1 MPTRSLRFV
10 VDTENS
16 RLLPG
21 FRSILSTLT
30 PKFTVGDQVPVEVY
44 LTKPVAGSGQVLQEV
59 PFPAG
64 AVLRVAV
71 GQVNQSPTA
80 GSWSL
85 SYDGNT
91 TSALAFDASAA
102 AVQTALNAL
111 ASITSAGGVTVSRVG
126 DAYSIEFNTVGAR
139 DPITGSAGTL
149 VPLSSVSLQTLQEGT
164 GSVKEVVFAQVKVRP
179 IALCE
184 TFNDLAAPTI
194 ARAGQTFSITG
205 AVKSGSYNLSVTYDG
220 DTATTYEIPY
230 NATVNQIEAAILDA
244 LVFLDW
250 SGGSDPRP
258 VRVVQTDAQTWAVS
272 YWDGGAYLS
281 GVNGAN
287 LVGFAGKA
295 GTLSLNTAEAL
306 AFIGS
311 DAIRRAT
318 FEAEIEVDGER
329 QTLVQVSS
337 DVTADLVLAGAFE
350 PSSLEEA
357 LSETVANAL
366 FVRRDADQTLDA
378 TSKNQIWE
386 NITGVASPSGVD
398 LVAALTGAAAPSG
411 ANVLATMADIPPAF
425 DQDLNTTDSVTFA
438 DINLGA
444 GGVISGGDIRSN
456 GEVSGLTFKVKDGAS
471 DYLSVDASGNLQT
484 SGNINSTGAVT
495 TSDKLIIQGGGGD
508 TEFRYLEVYMSGAV
522 VLTPSALS
530 LTDGISTLSVDAS
543 AGITFPDS
551 TVQTSA
557 PVHSA
562 ATSIH
567 GGGGGHIDKND
578 YPDEIRIVIGGV
590 VYAMPARVV

>member
-30 PKFTVGDQVPVEVY
+30 PRFTVGDQVPVEVY

-85 SYDGNT
+85 SYDGDET
-91 TSALAFDASAA
+91 ASLAFDASAA

-164 GSVKEVVFAQVKVRP
+164 ASVKEVVFAQVKVRP

-184 TFNDLAAPTI
+184 TFTDLAAPTI
-194 ARAGQTFSITG
+194 ARAGQTYAITG
-205 AVKSGSYNLSVTYDG
+205 AVKSGSYTLAVTYDG
-220 DTATTYEIPY
+220 DTVSTYDIPY
-230 NATVNQIEAAILDA
+230 NATINQIEAAILAA
-244 LVFLDW
+244 LVSLDW
-250 SGGSDPRP
+250 PQGTDSRP

-272 YWDGGAYLS
+272 YWDSGSYLS

-311 DAIRRAT
+311 EANRRAT
-318 FEAEIEVDGER
+318 FEVEVEVDGER
-329 QTLVQVSS
+329 QTLVQAGA
-337 DVTADLVLAGAFE
+337 DVAADLVLAGAFE

-357 LSETVANAL
+357 LSEAVANAR
-366 FVRRDADQTLDA
+366 FVRRDADQSLDA

-386 NITGVASPSGVD
+386 NITGVTSPTGVN
-398 LVAALTGAAAPSG
+398 LVAALAGAASPSG
-411 ANVLATMADIPPAF
+411 ANVFATVADIPPAF
-425 DQDLNTTDSVTFA
+425 DQSLNTSDSVSFLSVFGSTMEAAGGLSITDAGAPITFSDSTTQATAAIFYDQSLNTTDSPTFYQA
-438 DINLGA
+438 TFTDYIIAQNGVLCASGGINLADPA
-444 GGVISGGDIRSN
+444 GRIVYPD
-456 GEVSGLTFKVKDGAS
+456 
-471 DYLSVDASGNLQT
+471 
-484 SGNINSTGAVT
+484 STEQESAPVYSAGTVQ
-495 TSDKLIIQGGGGD
+495 SGGGG
-508 TEFRYLEVYMSGAV
+508 S
-522 VLTPSALS
+522 
-530 LTDGISTLSVDAS
+530 
-543 AGITFPDS
+543 
-551 TVQTSA
+551 
-557 PVHSA
+557 
-562 ATSIH
+562 SIH
-567 GGGGGHIDKND
+567 ASN
-578 YPDEIRIVIGGV
+578 YPDEIQIVIGGV
-590 VYAMPARVV
+590 TYAMPARVV

>member
-30 PKFTVGDQVPVEVY
+30 PRFTVGDQVPVEVY

-85 SYDGNT
+85 SYDGDE
-91 TSALAFDASAA
+91 TSALAFDASAS

-139 DPITGSAGTL
+139 DTITGSAGTL
-149 VPLSSVSLQTLQEGT
+149 VPLSSVALQTLQEGT
-164 GSVKEVVFAQVKVRP
+164 ASVKEVVFAQVKVRP

-184 TFNDLAAPTI
+184 TFSDLAAPTI
-194 ARAGQTFSITG
+194 SRTGQTYSING
-205 AVKSGSYNLSVTYDG
+205 AAKSGSYNLSVTYDG

-230 NATVNQIEAAILDA
+230 NANLNQIESAILDA
-244 LVFLDW
+244 LLFLDW
-250 SGGSDPRP
+250 SRGSDPRP

-272 YWDGGAYLS
+272 YWDSGAYLS

-311 DAIRRAT
+311 EANRRAI
-318 FEAEIEVDGER
+318 FEVEVEVDGER
-329 QTLVQVSS
+329 QTLVQAGA
-337 DVTADLVLAGAFE
+337 DVAADLVLAGAFE

-357 LSETVANAL
+357 LSETVANAR
-366 FVRRDADQTLDA
+366 FVRRDADQSLDA
-378 TSKNQIWE
+378 TSKDQIWE
-386 NITGVASPSGVD
+386 NITGVTSPSGVD

-438 DINLGA
+438 
-444 GGVISGGDIRSN
+444 
-456 GEVSGLTFKVKDGAS
+456 GLTIPDGGTGGFNFSVGAINALEIS
-471 DYLSVDASGNLQT
+471 DGT
-484 SGNINSTGAVT
+484 
-495 TSDKLIIQGGGGD
+495 
-508 TEFRYLEVYMSGAV
+508 
-522 VLTPSALS
+522 
-530 LTDGISTLSVDAS
+530 STLSVRNSDIVFPDTTVQTTAYPGFDQSLNTTDSPAFVDLDISGQITLSGFGGSTIGPLAYSAS
-543 AGITFPDS
+543 DGVITTQYSATGITFADT
-551 TVQTSA
+551 TVQESA

-562 ATSIH
+562 GTVVT
-567 GGGGGHIDKND
+567 GGGGSSITGGG
-578 YPDEIRIVIGGV
+578 YPDEIQIVIGGV
-590 VYAMPARVV
+590 LYAMPARVV

>member
-30 PKFTVGDQVPVEVY
+30 PRFTVGDQVPVEVY

-71 GQVNQSPTA
+71 GLVNQSPTA
-80 GSWSL
+80 GTWSL
-85 SYDGNT
+85 SYDGDT
-91 TSALAFDASAA
+91 TSDLAYDASAS

-164 GSVKEVVFAQVKVRP
+164 ASVKEVVFAQVKVRP

-184 TFNDLAAPTI
+184 TFSDLSAPSISRT
-194 ARAGQTFSITG
+194 GQTYTITG

-230 NATVNQIEAAILDA
+230 NATVNQIESAILAA
-244 LVFLDW
+244 LVSIDW
-250 SGGSDPRP
+250 PQGTDSRP

-272 YWDGGAYLS
+272 YWDSGAYLS

-287 LVGFAGKA
+287 LVGFAGKV
-295 GTLSLNTAEAL
+295 GTLGLNTAEAL

-311 DAIRRAT
+311 EANRRAT
-318 FEAEIEVDGER
+318 FEVEVEVDGER
-329 QTLVQVSS
+329 QTLVQAGADVS
-337 DVTADLVLAGAFE
+337 ADLVLAGAFE

-357 LSETVANAL
+357 LSETVANER

-378 TSKNQIWE
+378 TSKDQIWE
-386 NITGVASPSGVD
+386 NITGVTSPSGVD
-398 LVAALTGAAAPSG
+398 LVAALTGAASPSG
-411 ANVLATMADIPPAF
+411 SNVLATMADIPAAF
-425 DQDLNTTDSVTFA
+425 DQSLNTTDNVTFDQVTSTQYIVANDGVLCAFGGINLADASTGRITFA
-438 DINLGA
+438 DSTEQESAPVYSA
-444 GGVISGGDIRSN
+444 GTVQS
-456 GEVSGLTFKVKDGAS
+456 
-471 DYLSVDASGNLQT
+471 
-484 SGNINSTGAVT
+484 
-495 TSDKLIIQGGGGD
+495 GGGG
-508 TEFRYLEVYMSGAV
+508 S
-522 VLTPSALS
+522 
-530 LTDGISTLSVDAS
+530 
-543 AGITFPDS
+543 
-551 TVQTSA
+551 
-557 PVHSA
+557 
-562 ATSIH
+562 SIH
-567 GGGGGHIDKND
+567 ESN
-578 YPDEIRIVIGGV
+578 YPDEIQIVIGGV
-590 VYAMPARVV
+590 LYAMPARVV